1 MRLIHMLHQEKQFTK
16 FMDMFKRLQINISF
30 TKALEQMSTYAKFMK
45 ELLIKKKKFIE
56 QEALNR
62 SWM

>member
-1 MRLIHMLHQEKQFTK
+1 MLHQEKQFTK